1 MTAERLDAAR
11 RLRTNGQSYR
21 KIGEALDVG
30 ASTVRE
36 NLTRGGEAGAG
47 VEWLWTHW
55 AVV

>member
-1 MTAERLDAAR
+1 MPFMGGRPSVMTAERLDAAR

-36 NLTRGGEAGAG
+36 NLAK
-47 VEWLWTHW
+47 
-55 AVV
+55 AV